1 MQYLRE
7 ENISEIQDFVGE
19 SLIYSPEDN
28 EYYIKTLEGNHK
40 CTKGDYIIKGVKNE
54 FYPCKP
60 DIFKVTYEKVDSKY
74 NKEDLIEQ
82 YSHIYGKVKSI
93 FFSKVGEKTLVCL
106 IKLENG
112 FEVVGTSACVNP
124 EDFDLEIGEYYS
136 LKNALDKVEE
146 LEGYL
151 MQEARRIIYKK

>member
-1 MQYLRE
+1 MA
-7 ENISEIQDFVGE
+7 
-19 SLIYSPEDN
+19 
-28 EYYIKTLEGNHK
+28 
-40 CTKGDYIIKGVKNE
+40 
-54 FYPCKP
+54 
-60 DIFKVTYEKVDSKY
+60 KY

-82 YSHIYGKVKSI
+82 YSHIYEKVKNI

-106 IKLENG
+106 LKLENG

-124 EDFDLEIGEYYS
+124 GAFDLEMGEYYS

-151 MQEARRIIYKK
+151 MQEARRIMYNK